1 MVFHIYYVQNQSR
14 KTFYKNMR
22 RMDYFHNLKEKKK
35 RAQKLFV
42 DSIKTGGVV
51 CSLAK
56 KARST

>member
-1 MVFHIYYVQNQSR
+1 
-14 KTFYKNMR
+14 
-22 RMDYFHNLKEKKK
+22 MDYFHNLKEKKK